1 MLPGDRRYIADGLDR
16 LVPGQYELLVPE
28 EYDEET
34 LCSMVSGVQ
43 VLLGPFVSERL
54 LETAKNLRLIQVPW
68 TGMDT
73 FRFEAARNSTVPIC
87 NTHGN
92 AQAVAEL
99 GLALTLDLLKKIS
112 YHDRKMRRGNWNRD
126 QKPLNLKSG
135 MLCEKR
141 VCILGLGNI
150 GGKIAELAHAFG
162 AEVIGTSDRKK
173 PDEIVTK
180 VYPQSRLREAAA
192 EADVLICTLPL
203 TEQTRGV
210 IGKSFLEDLK
220 QGSLLVNMSRAAVID
235 EDAVFAALTSGK
247 LGGFAADVWW
257 NAPKRGESESYPSSH
272 NPFWELEN
280 VVLSPHR
287 AGFAENG
294 LPHLDGAIENIAA
307 LIQGKPLQNVVDKD
321 REY

>member
-1 MLPGDRRYIADGLDR
+1 MLPGDRQYIMDGLDR

-54 LETAKNLRLIQVPW
+54 LGNATELKLIQVPW

-73 FRFEAARNSTVPIC
+73 FRFAAVRNSNVPIC

-92 AQAVAEL
+92 AEAVAEL
-99 GLALTLDLLKKIS
+99 GIALTLDLLKKVS

-135 MLCEKR
+135 MLCEKT

-150 GGKIAELAHAFG
+150 GGRIAELAHAFG
-162 AEVIGTSDRKK
+162 AAVIGTSDRRTS
-173 PDEIVTK
+173 DEIVNK
-180 VYPQSRLREAAA
+180 VYPQSSLTEAAA
-192 EADVLICTLPL
+192 EADILICTLPL
-203 TEQTRGV
+203 TEHTKAV
-210 IGKSFLEDLK
+210 IDRDFLEK
-220 QGSLLVNMSRAAVID
+220 MKKGSLLVNMSRAAVID
-235 EDAVFAALTSGK
+235 EDALYASLISGM

-257 NAPKRGESESYPSSH
+257 NAPKRGESESYPSLH

-307 LIQGKPLQNVVDKD
+307 LIQGKPLQSVVNKD